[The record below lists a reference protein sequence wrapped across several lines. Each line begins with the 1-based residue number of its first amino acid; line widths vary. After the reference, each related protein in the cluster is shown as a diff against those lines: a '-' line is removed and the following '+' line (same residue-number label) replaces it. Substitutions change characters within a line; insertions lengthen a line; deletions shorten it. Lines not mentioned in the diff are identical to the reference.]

1 MNILLVEDIETD
13 AKIALRA
20 FDKGSFKNDIFTV
33 RDGQE
38 AMDFICHQG
47 RYTDQE
53 KYPRP
58 DIILLDIN
66 LPKLTGFDVLK
77 QLKEDPRYNFIP
89 VVMLTSSKDETAIK
103 RSYSCGASGY
113 IQKPVNF
120 EDYVKMVE
128 GFNYYW
134 QVVNQLP

>member
-1 MNILLVEDIETD
+1 MNILLVEDMETD
-13 AKIALRA
+13 VKIALRA

-38 AMDFICHQG
+38 AIDFICHRG
-47 RYTDQE
+47 RYVDPE

-77 QLKEDPRYNFIP
+77 QFKGDPRYNFIP
-89 VVMLTSSKDETAIK
+89 VVMLTSSDDEAAIK
-103 RSYSCGASGY
+103 MSYSCGASGY
-113 IQKPVNF
+113 IQKPANY
-120 EDYVKMVE
+120 EEYVKMVE
-128 GFNYYW
+128 GFNSYW
-134 QVVNQLP
+134 QVVNKLP